1 MDQPGP
7 DTAEI
12 YQALGELNF
21 INRLLGGHRVT
32 LSGIHRLLSGNRRP
46 YRIIDFGCGGGGTLR
61 AIHEW
66 SRSNEYQVELTGLDV
81 MPEAIDYSRRLLGD
95 VEYLHLVR
103 TDFRDFAPAENAY
116 DIALCSLFMHHF
128 YDQDLDLLLETM
140 QRSAALGIVIND
152 LHRHVLAER
161 SIRLLTRLFSKSRLV
176 QYDGPLS
183 VRKGFSRRDLEG
195 IFRRVNFTGYTIRWR
210 WAFRYLIVV
219 PNGKHS
225 EEGGNAQPL

>member
-7 DTAEI
+7 GAREI
-12 YQALGELNF
+12 YRALGELNL

-32 LSGIHRLLSGNRRP
+32 LSGIHRLLNSSSRP

-66 SRSNEYQVELTGLDV
+66 SRSNGYEVELTGLDI
-81 MPEAIDYSRRLLGD
+81 MPEAIDYSRRVLED
-95 VEYLHLVR
+95 VEHLNLVR

-128 YDQDLDLLLETM
+128 YDQDLDTLIDTM
-140 QRSAALGIVIND
+140 RRTASLGIVIND

-161 SIRLLTRLFSKSRLV
+161 SIRLLARLFSKSRLV

-183 VRKGFSRRDLEG
+183 VRKGFTRPDLEA
-195 IFRRVNFTGYTIRWR
+195 IFRRVNITGYTIQWR
-210 WAFRYLIVV
+210 WAFRYLVVV
-219 PNGKHS
+219 PNGKHRKG
-225 EEGGNAQPL
+225 GGNAQSL